1 MRPMQIGSSRSIR
14 RRAGLAAW
22 TVFMLVAASTGA
34 AAAGREGV
42 VVLLEEDVR
51 TIIILLAAGGA
62 GLVAIAGMAAW
73 ILALRREIATWRRME
88 EALRMRQARI
98 ESIFRGAPV
107 GIGEVVD
114 RKLVVAND
122 CLSQMLG
129 YAPEELIGQSSRL
142 IYLSQDEWDRV
153 GRETYEQASVLGIGT
168 TETRWRRKD
177 GRVIDV
183 LVSITAIVPG
193 NLGAG
198 VTVIALDITERKR
211 AEQELAQHREHLE
224 DLVRERTAELE
235 AANREL
241 QAFSYTVSHDLR
253 APLRAIIGY
262 SSMLR
267 KQSPGGEEGELLA
280 RIARNAQRLGQM
292 VDDLLDFSH
301 LGRGEL
307 SVQRFDPN
315 PLVAE
320 VIESAR
326 ASYPRATVT
335 AGSLPEMTGDRGLL
349 RQVFE
354 NLVGNALKFSAKV
367 AAPAVEVGA
376 KQVAGE
382 TVFFVRDNGVGFDM
396 KYADELFKVFRR
408 LHPQEGFEGSG
419 VGLAIV
425 QRIVARHGGRVWAES
440 APQAGATFYFTLRE

>member
-1 MRPMQIGSSRSIR
+1 MEDE
-14 RRAGLAAW
+14 LA
-22 TVFMLVAASTGA
+22 
-34 AAAGREGV
+34 RYRDQ
-42 VVLLEEDVR
+42 LEE
-51 TIIILLAAGGA
+51 
-62 GLVAIAGMAAW
+62 
-73 ILALRREIATWRRME
+73 
-88 EALRMRQARI
+88 
-98 ESIFRGAPV
+98 
-107 GIGEVVD
+107 
-114 RKLVVAND
+114 
-122 CLSQMLG
+122 
-129 YAPEELIGQSSRL
+129 
-142 IYLSQDEWDRV
+142 
-153 GRETYEQASVLGIGT
+153 
-168 TETRWRRKD
+168 
-177 GRVIDV
+177 
-183 LVSITAIVPG
+183 
-193 NLGAG
+193 
-198 VTVIALDITERKR
+198 
-211 AEQELAQHREHLE
+211 
-224 DLVRERTAELE
+224 LVRDRTAELE
-235 AANREL
+235 AANSEL
-241 QAFSYTVSHDLR
+241 QAFTYTVSHDLR
-253 APLRAIIGY
+253 APLRAIIGF
-262 SSMLR
+262 STILHGKVAGNEEQMLLR
-267 KQSPGGEEGELLA
+267 
-280 RIARNAQRLGQM
+280 RIAGNAQRLGEM
-292 VDDLLDFSH
+292 VDDLLDFSR

-307 SVQRFDPN
+307 AVQRFDPN